1 MLTKKDE
8 IILSLLKENC
18 KMSTREMSDRTGVP
32 ITTIHNR
39 MKKMEQDGIIRSYT
53 TVLNQKKL
61 GMTIQAF
68 IQITVT
74 YSTPAGKHVSQED
87 LAKRIYQM
95 PEVEECYIMTG
106 GTDILIKVSVKD
118 VDELNNFVI
127 NKLRDTE
134 GVQNTMTAIVLNDI
148 SYAVKKPPLAIIL

>member
-18 KMSTREMSDRTGVP
+18 KISTREMSDRTGIP

-39 MKKMEQDGIIRSYT
+39 IKKMEMDNIIRSYT

-61 GMTIQAF
+61 GRTIQAF
-68 IQITVT
+68 IQITVMYT
-74 YSTPAGKHVSQED
+74 TPSGKHVSQED

-106 GTDILIKVSVKD
+106 GTDILIKASVKD

-148 SYAVKKPPLAIIL
+148 SYAMKKPPLTINV